1 MQIIASLHIVYD
13 SFERKKKEKDKKIGF
28 LFCKFYIWDKRNKHI
43 VSYKARRSRVCGV
56 KKISQSEALF
66 AFTLCFQI

>member
-1 MQIIASLHIVYD
+1 MTVSKG
-13 SFERKKKEKDKKIGF
+13 KKKEKDKKFGF

-43 VSYKARRSRVCGV
+43 VSYKARRSRGCGV

-66 AFTLCFQI
+66 AFSLSLLFTLVFKFKY